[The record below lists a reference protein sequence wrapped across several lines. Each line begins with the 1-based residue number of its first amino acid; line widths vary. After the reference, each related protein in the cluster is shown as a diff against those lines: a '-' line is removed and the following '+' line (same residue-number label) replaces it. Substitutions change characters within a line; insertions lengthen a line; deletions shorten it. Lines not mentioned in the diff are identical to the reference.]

1 MKTFIS
7 TLILIITLPTMAQHG
22 GTPQHSGPRSKWHH
36 VPIRVTFHRRLLR
49 MLRTW
54 LTPTLVAHCYLP
66 MLPHSSRQV
75 HPEAME
81 YWSSRPALGWHDF
94 ESLLFRRALT
104 PETGAPVL
112 YTSCLLDLRFLLCVY
127 KHP

>member
-1 MKTFIS
+1 M
-7 TLILIITLPTMAQHG
+7 
-22 GTPQHSGPRSKWHH
+22 GTPQHSGHPQQMAPRANQGQLPPAPAAHA
-36 VPIRVTFHRRLLR
+36 P
-49 MLRTW
+49 TW

-66 MLPHSSRQV
+66 MLPHLSRQV
-75 HPEAME
+75 HPEEWNTGFHDWRA
-81 YWSSRPALGWHDF
+81 RGWHDF

-127 KHP
+127 KHPYTIPTEMAAKSR